1 MDAKLEKIEN
11 SEAYIAIEVDAEAF
25 EQGLETAYHKV
36 VKQVSIPGFRKGRVP
51 RPLLEAHF
59 GKEILFEDALEAVVP
74 NAYEEAIKELNID
87 PIAQPEFD
95 MGEIEA
101 DQPFKFNVKVAVK
114 PDVVLGNLEG
124 LEISVPKFEIT
135 EQDVD
140 NRMEDMRSRYAQL
153 VEKTDEPADNGD
165 TVVIDFEGFVD
176 EVPFEGGAGQD
187 YSLELGSGTFIP
199 GFEEQLVGVKV
210 GEIKDV
216 KVTFPESYHATD
228 LAGKD
233 AVFKV
238 TVNKIEAK
246 ELRTLDDAFAQEV
259 SEFETIGEL
268 REDVKKN
275 LVNAADYRSKEMMKD
290 EVLKEALKVCDIPV
304 ADAAIKLQVDAM
316 LKQMDE
322 RMKAQGLSLEA
333 YLEMTQANEEE
344 FRQDLWPDAESTVKT
359 NFMLE
364 KIVEEKGFE
373 VTDEELDNRIGE
385 IATNMG
391 VELDQAKQNLAG
403 IMDNIIFNMKMEKAV
418 QYLADNAKV
427 TEAAAENT
435 SDIET
440 EETTD

>member
-1 MDAKLEKIEN
+1 MNAKLEKIEN

-25 EQGLETAYHKV
+25 EQGLETAYRKV
-36 VKQVSIPGFRKGRVP
+36 VKQVSIPGFRKGKTP

-59 GKEILFEDALEAVVP
+59 GREILFEDALEAVVP
-74 NAYEEAIKELNID
+74 DAYQEAIKELNIE

-153 VEKTDEPADNGD
+153 VEKTDEPAANGD
-165 TVVIDFEGFVD
+165 TVKIDFEGFVD
-176 EVPFEGGAGQD
+176 EVPFEGGTGQD

-199 GFEEQLVGVKV
+199 GFEEQLVGAKV
-210 GEIKDV
+210 GESKDV
-216 KVTFPESYHATD
+216 KVTFPESYHAPD

-246 ELRTLDDAFAQEV
+246 ELRTLDDAFAQEM

-275 LVNAADYRSKEMMKD
+275 LVDTAEYRQKEMMRE

-304 ADAAIKLQVDAM
+304 ADAAINLQVDTM

-322 RMKAQGLSLEA
+322 RMKSQGLSLET
-333 YLEMTQANEEE
+333 YFQMSQANEEE

-364 KIVEEKGFE
+364 KIVEEKGIE
-373 VTDEELDNRIGE
+373 VSDEELDNRIGE
-385 IATNMG
+385 VAANMN
-391 VELDQAKQNLAG
+391 VELDQAKQKLAG
-403 IMDNIIFNMKMEKAV
+403 IMDNIIFNMKMEKAI
-418 QYLADNAKV
+418 QYLLDNAKV
-427 TEAAAENT
+427 TETEPENQGE
-435 SDIET
+435 DKT
-440 EETTD
+440 EEISE

>member
-11 SEAYIAIEVDAEAF
+11 SEAYITIEVDAQAF

-59 GKEILFEDALEAVVP
+59 GREILFEDALEAVVP
-74 NAYEEAIKELNID
+74 GAYDEAIKELNIE

-95 MGEIEA
+95 MGEIEE
-101 DQPFKFNVKVAVK
+101 DKPFKFNVKVAVK

-124 LEISVPKFEIT
+124 LKVTAPKFEIT

-165 TVVIDFEGFVD
+165 TVQIDFEGFVD
-176 EVPFEGGAGQD
+176 DVPFEGGTGQD

-210 GEIKDV
+210 GESKDV
-216 KVTFPESYHATD
+216 KVTFPESYHAD
-228 LAGKD
+228 NLAGKD

-246 ELRTLDDAFAQEV
+246 ELRPLDDAFAQEV
-259 SEFETIGEL
+259 SEFENISDL

-275 LVNAADYRSKEMMKD
+275 LINAADYRKKEMMRE

-316 LKQMDE
+316 MKQMDE
-322 RMKAQGLSLEA
+322 RMKAQGLSLDA
-333 YLEMTQANEEE
+333 YFEMTQASEEE

-373 VTDEELDNRIGE
+373 VTDEELDNRISE
-385 IATNMG
+385 VAKNMG
-391 VELDQAKQNLAG
+391 VEIDQAKQNLAG
-403 IMDNIIFNMKMEKAV
+403 VMDNIIFNMKIEKAI
-418 QYLADNAKV
+418 QYLVDNAEV
-427 TEAAAENT
+427 IEEEQENT
-435 SDIET
+435 SEVET

>member
-25 EQGLETAYHKV
+25 EQGLETAYRKV

-59 GKEILFEDALEAVVP
+59 GREILYEDALEAVVP
-74 NAYEEAIKELNID
+74 NAYEEAVKELNID

-124 LEISVPKFEIT
+124 LEVTAPKFEIT
-135 EQDVD
+135 EEDVD

-153 VEKTDEPADNGD
+153 VEKTDEPAENGD
-165 TVVIDFEGFVD
+165 TVKIDFEGFMD
-176 EVPFEGGAGQD
+176 DVPFEGGAGQD

-216 KVTFPESYHATD
+216 KVTFPESYHAAE
-228 LAGKD
+228 LAGKE

-246 ELRTLDDAFAQEV
+246 ELRPLDDAFAQEV
-259 SEFETIGEL
+259 SEFETIGEF

-275 LVNAADYRSKEMMKD
+275 LINTAEYRKKEMVTE
-290 EVLKEALKVCDIPV
+290 EVLKEALKVCEVPV

-316 LKQMDE
+316 LKQMGE
-322 RMKAQGLSLEA
+322 RMKAQGLSLEQ
-333 YLEMTQANEEE
+333 YFEMTQASEDE
-344 FRQDLWPDAESTVKT
+344 FRQDLWPDAENTVKT

-385 IATNMG
+385 IAKSMG

-403 IMDNIIFNMKMEKAV
+403 IVDNIIFNMKIEKAIE
-418 QYLADNAKV
+418 YLVDNAKV
-427 TEAAAENT
+427 TETDPENK
-435 SDIET
+435 SADET
-440 EETTD
+440 EESAD